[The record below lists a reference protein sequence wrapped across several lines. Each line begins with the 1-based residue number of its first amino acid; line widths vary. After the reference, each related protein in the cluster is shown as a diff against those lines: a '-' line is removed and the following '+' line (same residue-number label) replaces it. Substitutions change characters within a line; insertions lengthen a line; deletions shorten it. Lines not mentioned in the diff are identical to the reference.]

1 MKRGIL
7 ALAVAITAVVL
18 AGPAT
23 ANVPKGAGLE
33 LLEAP
38 IPLTCT
44 GNQQTFGVVVT
55 PGGGAT
61 GWRVD
66 VNGQQVNQHHVL
78 SYFSITAGGTTVFEK
93 TWGVKNGQIALDCSQ
108 TILDTVI
115 VGTIHPL
122 PGNDN

>member
-18 AGPAT
+18 AGPAA
-23 ANVPKGAGLE
+23 ANLPKGNGLE

-38 IPLTCT
+38 IALTCT
-44 GNQQTFGVVVT
+44 GDQRTFGVTVT

-66 VNGQQVNQHHVL
+66 VNGQTVNQHHVL
-78 SYFSITAGGTTVFEK
+78 SYFSITVGGTTTYQK
-93 TWGVKNGQIALDCSQ
+93 TWGVKSGLASLDCSQ
-108 TILDTVI
+108 TIFDTVI

>member
-1 MKRGIL
+1 MDRRPADRQKPPSDLHAAQRWH
-7 ALAVAITAVVL
+7 VARHET
-18 AGPAT
+18 
-23 ANVPKGAGLE
+23 
-33 LLEAP
+33 
-38 IPLTCT
+38 
-44 GNQQTFGVVVT
+44 
-55 PGGGAT
+55 
-61 GWRVD
+61 RVD